1 MPRAVRSRHLDAELM
16 ARAQPLVWFT
26 GSAIFLLVVLTGGVN
41 PDVTVP
47 FLAIDALGWAM
58 AVTMFL
64 GRDRL
69 PDWFEEFSQYVGIA
83 IVSAIV
89 ALDGD
94 ETSFFALFYLWLAVQ
109 ATYFAPWRRAIG
121 QGAVMALGYAIAIA
135 IAADGAFPF
144 VRWLM
149 LVSTAFVIGAL
160 VAYMR
165 DRNLTL
171 MRQLNLAAETDE
183 LTGLGN
189 RRLLLT
195 DLEAAIEAATP
206 EDPRMLALFDLD
218 GFKTYNDLYG
228 HPAGDALLRR
238 LGITLSDAVQPAGDA
253 YRLGGDEFCV
263 LAAVDAAGA
272 GPVVAGGR
280 AALTAEG
287 EGFEVGASSGSV
299 MLPAEADNVSDAL
312 RTADQRMYA
321 SKGSRAGASQ
331 RQARDLLLR
340 VLDAREPAL
349 RDRQEGVSQRAAELG
364 RRLGMDSEE
373 LDVLVRA
380 AELHDIGKIGLP
392 EGVLEKP
399 GPLDQLEREL
409 VETHTLIGQ
418 RILGAAPAMAP
429 VAKLVRSS
437 HERWDGDGYPD
448 GLSGE
453 DIPLAAR
460 VIFVCDAFEAM
471 TSERPY
477 RKTYDTA
484 SALDELRAGAGSQF
498 DPEVVDR
505 FCELIVE
512 SPDVPTHSPN

>member
-1 MPRAVRSRHLDAELM
+1 MPQAVTRAADTELM
-16 ARAQPLVWFT
+16 ARIQPFVWFG
-26 GSAIFLLVVLTGGVN
+26 GSAVFLVVVLAGGVN
-41 PDVTVP
+41 PDAKVP
-47 FLAIDALGWAM
+47 LLGIDALGWAT
-58 AVTMFL
+58 AIALVL
-64 GRDRL
+64 GRGRR
-69 PDWFEEFSQYVGIA
+69 PAWFEEFTQYLGIA
-83 IVSAIV
+83 LISGIV
-89 ALDGD
+89 ALDGN
-94 ETSFFALFYLWLAVQ
+94 TPSGFSLFYLWLAVQ
-109 ATYFAPWRRAIG
+109 ATYFAPRNRAIA
-121 QGAVMALGYAIAIA
+121 QGIAMAVGYAAALAIA
-135 IAADGAFPF
+135 TDGMFPI

-165 DRNLTL
+165 ARNDELVQ
-171 MRQLNLAAETDE
+171 RLNAAAETDE

-189 RRLLLT
+189 RRLLLA
-195 DLEAAIEAATP
+195 DLDSEIRAATP

-238 LGITLSDAVQPAGDA
+238 LGNTLADAVAPAGTA

-263 LAAVDAAGA
+263 LAAASSAASEPLVAAGR
-272 GPVVAGGR
+272 V
-280 AALTAEG
+280 ALTAEG
-287 EGFEVGASSGSV
+287 EGFEVGASSGWVS
-299 MLPAEADNVSDAL
+299 LPADADDVSDAL

-321 SKGSRAGASQ
+321 AKGTRSGASE

-349 RDRQEGVSQRAAELG
+349 RDRHEGVGRRATDLG
-364 RRLGMDSEE
+364 KRLGMASEE
-373 LDVLVRA
+373 LDVLARA
-380 AELHDIGKIGLP
+380 AELHDIGKIGIP

-399 GPLDQLEREL
+399 GPLDSLEREM

-437 HERWDGDGYPD
+437 HERWDGNGYPD
-448 GLSGE
+448 GLAGE
-453 DIPLAAR
+453 EIPLGAR

-477 RKTYDTA
+477 AATCDTEE
-484 SALDELRAGAGSQF
+484 ALEELRAGAGSQF
-498 DPEVVDR
+498 DPTIVER
-505 FCELIVE
+505 FQELLAE
-512 SPDVPTHSPN
+512 SPDRPSVRSS